1 MAKGLAQYS
10 GPISF
15 RIDWFD
21 VLAIQGTLQSLL
33 ELVFSFSSDVC
44 PELELLG
51 GVVVPFLVFGA
62 TSVLFSIVAA
72 PVLRPS
78 T

>member
-1 MAKGLAQYS
+1 MAQYS